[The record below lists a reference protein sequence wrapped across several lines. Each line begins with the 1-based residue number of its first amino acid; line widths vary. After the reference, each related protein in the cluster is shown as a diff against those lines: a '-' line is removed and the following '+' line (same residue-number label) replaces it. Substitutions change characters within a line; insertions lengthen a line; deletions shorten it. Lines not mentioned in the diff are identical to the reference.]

1 MTPTQLQQRLSLTD
15 AQRRALETY
24 AELLVKWQARIN
36 LVAPASLPDLW
47 SRHMLD
53 SAQLLSHMKDRPGPV
68 LDFGSGAGFPGLVLS
83 ILGRDDV
90 TMVESDRRKIAFLQE
105 AARMTGVNPTLEAC
119 RIESLRPI
127 RAGIITAR
135 ALAPVD
141 KLLRYAMP
149 YADEKTVFLFLKGE
163 QADAEL
169 TTARNTWKMAVTKA
183 PSISDSRGVVLKLE
197 EVSRA

>member
-1 MTPTQLQQRLSLTD
+1 MTPVDLQQRLSLSD
-15 AQRRALETY
+15 GQRKALEAY
-24 AELLVKWQARIN
+24 ADLLEKWQARIN
-36 LVAPASLPDLW
+36 LVAPATLPDLW
-47 SRHMLD
+47 SRHFLD
-53 SAQLLSHMKDRPGPV
+53 SAQLLSHMKDLPGPV

-83 ILGRDDV
+83 ILGRADI

-105 AARMTGVNPTLEAC
+105 VARVTGVKPTLEAC

-135 ALAPVD
+135 ALAPIE
-141 KLLRYAMP
+141 KLLRYAEP
-149 YADEKTVFLFLKGE
+149 YADQQTVFLFLKGE
-163 QADAEL
+163 RADAEL

>member
-1 MTPTQLQQRLSLTD
+1 VTPAELQRGLALSD
-15 AQRRALETY
+15 DQRRALESY
-24 AELLVKWQARIN
+24 AELLEKWQARIN
-36 LVAPASLPDLW
+36 LVAPATLPDLW
-47 SRHMLD
+47 SRHFLD
-53 SAQLLSHMKDRPGPV
+53 SAQLMPHLKGLPGPL

-105 AARMTGVNPTLEAC
+105 VTRVTGVKPTLEAC

-141 KLLRYAMP
+141 KLLRYAEP
-149 YADEKTVFLFLKGE
+149 YADETTVFLFLKGE

-169 TTARNTWKMAVTKA
+169 TTARNTWKMTVTKA

>member
-1 MTPTQLQQRLSLTD
+1 MTPAELQTRLSLSD
-15 AQRRALETY
+15 DRRIALETY
-24 AELLVKWQARIN
+24 AELLRKWQARIN
-36 LVAPASLPDLW
+36 LVAPATLPDLW
-47 SRHMLD
+47 QRHFLD
-53 SAQLLSHMKDRPGPV
+53 SAQLLSHMAGRPGPV
-68 LDFGSGAGFPGLVLS
+68 LDLGSGAGFPGLVLS

-90 TMVESDRRKIAFLQE
+90 TLVESDRRKVAFLQE
-105 AARMTGVNPTLEAC
+105 VARLTGAKPEIQAC

-141 KLLRYAMP
+141 RLLRYAEP
-149 YADEKTVFLFLKGE
+149 YVDENTVFLFLKGE
-163 QADAEL
+163 QVDSEL
-169 TTARNTWKMAVTKA
+169 TTAQNTWKMAVTKA

>member
-1 MTPTQLQQRLSLTD
+1 MTPQDLQTRLSLTD
-15 AQRRALETY
+15 AQREALEIY
-24 AELLVKWQARIN
+24 ADLLRKWQARIN
-36 LVAPASLPDLW
+36 LVAPATLPELW
-47 SRHMLD
+47 TRHFLD
-53 SAQLLSHMKDRPGPV
+53 SAQLLAHLDGLSGPI

-90 TMVESDRRKIAFLQE
+90 TMVEADRRKVAFLQE
-105 AARMTGVNPTLEAC
+105 AARLTGVKPTIEAC

-141 KLLRYAMP
+141 KLLRYAEP
-149 YADEKTVFLFLKGE
+149 YADQTTVFLFLKGE
-163 QADAEL
+163 QIDAEL

-183 PSISDSRGVVLKLE
+183 PSISDSRGVVLRLE